1 MESRRRCTGKVEG
14 DLVIFLFPSQ
24 CGRYGSADHRFDYFV
39 SVSDIFVTLV
49 YVGHAAAVY
58 IALHAALDDIL
69 VCGHDTGSFVAYLP
83 QARVSG
89 TPPRAKSS
97 IGSIAGVL
105 CSLPNVTTKPL
116 SCR

>member
-39 SVSDIFVTLV
+39 SVSDVFVTLV

-83 QARVSG
+83 QARG
-89 TPPRAKSS
+89 QRYA
-97 IGSIAGVL
+97 AAREEL
-105 CSLPNVTTKPL
+105 DRLFAEL
-116 SCR
+116 STRLQGERR